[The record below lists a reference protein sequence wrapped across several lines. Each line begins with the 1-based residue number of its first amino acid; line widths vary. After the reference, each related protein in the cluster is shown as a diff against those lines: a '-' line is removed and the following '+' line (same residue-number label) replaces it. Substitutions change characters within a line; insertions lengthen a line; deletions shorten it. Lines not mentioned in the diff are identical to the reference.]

1 MNYLREWRR
10 EFAAWAVWIAAL
22 CWIASSAA
30 APPQA
35 ESPPS
40 AKQEEPKTQDSG
52 DATTARGDDQP
63 KLKVGDE
70 APKLEI
76 EEWLG
81 LAEGAAA
88 PMSVREK

>member
-1 MNYLREWRR
+1 MDYLREWRC

-40 AKQEEPKTQDSG
+40 AKQEEPKAQ
-52 DATTARGDDQP
+52 Q
-63 KLKVGDE
+63 
-70 APKLEI
+70 
-76 EEWLG
+76 LG
-81 LAEGAAA
+81 LEVEEAQ
-88 PMSVREK
+88 REFEMMIVEKKDRVTATGSY